1 MQDLEGYH
9 NLKAFKSQ
17 LANMC
22 LIGSSQNISLF
33 QSFDT
38 FSHHSIIIKR
48 LGIFQHMH
56 WLKTTLK

>member
-56 WLKTTLK
+56 